1 MSTGKRDYVA
11 EYARRIAR
19 AVTKG
24 LSKSQARGHRKAA
37 EAVIGTKRVAKPVE
51 DDRLQLALKVLRQEK
66 SLTTAAR
73 EAKVSPERLRRYA
86 TEKNLIERRGRRWI
100 VRHELPRRML
110 LFSDGRAVQVVV
122 GDFASASRVGR
133 FMSAVSAFLRTN
145 NPAGLREFEGVSV
158 SDISGKIHPFETRPN
173 ALYRLASAHDQ
184 SFEHIY
190 RIVI

>member
-1 MSTGKRDYVA
+1 MTSKRNYA
-11 EYARRIAR
+11 LEYARRIAR
-19 AVTKG
+19 AVTRG
-24 LSKSQARGHRKAA
+24 LSKSQARGHPKPA
-37 EAVIGTKRVAKPVE
+37 EAPTGSRRTAKPLE

-66 SLTTAAR
+66 SLTVAAR

-86 TEKNLIERRGRRWI
+86 TEKNIIERRGSRWI
-100 VRHELPRRML
+100 IRQQLPRRML

-122 GDFASASRVGR
+122 GDFASASKIGR

-145 NPAGLREFEGVSV
+145 NPDGLRPFEGASV
-158 SDISGKIHPFETRPN
+158 ADISGKIHPFETRPN